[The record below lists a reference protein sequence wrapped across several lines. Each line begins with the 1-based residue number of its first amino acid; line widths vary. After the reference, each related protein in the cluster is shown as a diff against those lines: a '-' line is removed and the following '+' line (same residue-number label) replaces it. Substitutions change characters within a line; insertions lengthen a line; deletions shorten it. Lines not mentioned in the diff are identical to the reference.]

1 MLNFMGVQRMKNH
14 SCERDGEK
22 VVPDSDVLQRPL
34 K

>member
-14 SCERDGEK
+14 SCELEGEK
-22 VVPDSDVLQRPL
+22 GLHHSDVLQRSL